1 MYRVEIRKNGNA
13 YGNVGPY
20 KNKADALI
28 DAAALKRP
36 GLDVIVVGSPL
47 SPVRTKVR
55 TKVRA
60 NHPAL
65 VAAARAILPLVL
77 PMVIK
82 KVQGQVDEFVA
93 APPERQIEILRKL
106 STLNPAARLFL
117 SDDDRAKALAS
128 LISEQLKEHGDE
140 VIQAA
145 ALAVQA
151 KAGGPKTAT
160 VKANKARKGYRRRAP
175 RVR

>member
-1 MYRVEIRKNGNA
+1 MYHVEIRKNGRK

-20 KNKADALI
+20 TNKADALL

-36 GLDVIVVGSPL
+36 GLDVIVVGFPL
-47 SPVRTKVR
+47 P
-55 TKVRA
+55 VRA

-65 VAAARAILPLVL
+65 VAAARAIMPLVMPL
-77 PMVIK
+77 VIK

-93 APPERQIEILRKL
+93 ATPDKQVETLRKIA
-106 STLNPAARLFL
+106 TLNPPVRLFL

-128 LISEQLKEHGDE
+128 LIADQLKEYGKE
-140 VIQAA
+140 AVQVA

-151 KAGGPKTAT
+151 KTGGAKTAT
-160 VKANKARKGYRRRAP
+160 VKANKGRKGYRRRP
-175 RVR
+175 SRVR

>member
-1 MYRVEIRKNGNA
+1 MYRIEIRKNGNA

-20 KNKADALI
+20 KNKADALL

-47 SPVRTKVR
+47 LP
-55 TKVRA
+55 VRA

-77 PMVIK
+77 PTVIK
-82 KVQGQVDEFVA
+82 KVQGHVDEFVA
-93 APPERQIEILRKL
+93 ATPERQIEILRKL

-128 LISEQLKEHGDE
+128 LVAEQLKEHGDE
-140 VIQAA
+140 MIQAA

-160 VKANKARKGYRRRAP
+160 VKANKARKGYRRRAS